1 MTPAMR
7 GEQEQASAAARRL
20 IGQLPGTAP
29 LVPVT
34 AVAAVL
40 AVAVLSGWRT
50 LRDGRRLAG
59 RPVASSDA
67 GLMEMVRTW
76 RSREAQTPREF
87 SVANPLLN
95 TVLPRPAGRDHND
108 GTPRELT
115 TAPAMAGCPAADMP
129 AAAARAI
136 RAATRPRA

>member
-1 MTPAMR
+1 M
-7 GEQEQASAAARRL
+7 
-20 IGQLPGTAP
+20 
-29 LVPVT
+29 
-34 AVAAVL
+34 
-40 AVAVLSGWRT
+40 RT

-59 RPVASSDA
+59 RPVASCDA
-67 GLMEMVRTW
+67 GLMEMFRTW
-76 RSREAQTPREF
+76 RPREGPTPREF
-87 SVANPLLN
+87 SVTNPLLN
-95 TVLPRPAGRDHND
+95 AALPRPAGREHSD